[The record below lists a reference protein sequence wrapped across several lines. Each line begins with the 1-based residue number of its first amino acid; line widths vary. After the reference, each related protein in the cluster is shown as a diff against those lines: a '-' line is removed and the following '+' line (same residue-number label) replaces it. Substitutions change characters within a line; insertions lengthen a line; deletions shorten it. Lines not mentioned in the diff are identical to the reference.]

1 MSTSES
7 RNVQI
12 GTHPA
17 PAGYRI
23 TVTFRGP
30 YKVEGQPRTSQQTIE
45 SDDSGRSARYA
56 EGKSFELPAT
66 AYLCRCGRTGNAP
79 FCDGSHKTA
88 DMDLSETAKID
99 PLLSGAQEIDGPRLT
114 LTDNEA
120 FCAYA
125 RFCDNGEKI
134 WSEVRM
140 AGDAHERLTVWMG
153 RQCPGGRLMVWD
165 RTAGE
170 PIEPREPPTIGLIE
184 DASLGVSGPLMVRGG
199 IAVTSADGRAY
210 EIRNRQALC
219 RCGASANKPFCD
231 GSQARVGYRD
241 GIK

>member
-1 MSTSES
+1 MSTSQS

-12 GTHPA
+12 GTHAA
-17 PAGYRI
+17 PEGYRI
-23 TVTFRGP
+23 TVTLRGP
-30 YKVEGQPRTSQQTIE
+30 YKVEGQPRTSQQAIE
-45 SDDSGRSARYA
+45 SDNEGRSRRYV

-88 DMDLSETAKID
+88 EVDLNEAAKME
-99 PLLSGAQEIDGPRLT
+99 PLLAGAQEIDGPRLT

-120 FCAYA
+120 YCAYA

-134 WSEVRM
+134 WNEVRIPGDTHEQLTVRM
-140 AGDAHERLTVWMG
+140 AH
-153 RQCPGGRLMVWD
+153 QCPGGRLMAWD
-165 RTAGE
+165 RAAGE

-184 DASLGVSGPLMVRGG
+184 DPALGVSGPLMVRGG
-199 IAVTSADGRAY
+199 IAVTSADGRTY

-231 GSQARVGYRD
+231 GSHARIEYRD

>member
-1 MSTSES
+1 MSTSQS

-12 GTHPA
+12 GTHAA
-17 PAGYRI
+17 PEGYRI
-23 TVTFRGP
+23 TVTLRGP
-30 YKVEGQPRTSQQTIE
+30 YKIEGQPRTSQQAIE
-45 SDDSGRSARYA
+45 SDNEGRSRRYV

-88 DMDLSETAKID
+88 EVDLNEAAKME
-99 PLLSGAQEIDGPRLT
+99 PLLAGAQEIDGPRLT

-120 FCAYA
+120 YCAYA

-134 WSEVRM
+134 WNEVRIPGDTHEQLTVRM
-140 AGDAHERLTVWMG
+140 AH
-153 RQCPGGRLMVWD
+153 QCPRGRLMAWD
-165 RTAGE
+165 RAAGE

-184 DASLGVSGPLMVRGG
+184 DPALGVSGPLMVRGG
-199 IAVTSADGRAY
+199 IAVTSADGRTY

-231 GSQARVGYRD
+231 GSHARIGYRD